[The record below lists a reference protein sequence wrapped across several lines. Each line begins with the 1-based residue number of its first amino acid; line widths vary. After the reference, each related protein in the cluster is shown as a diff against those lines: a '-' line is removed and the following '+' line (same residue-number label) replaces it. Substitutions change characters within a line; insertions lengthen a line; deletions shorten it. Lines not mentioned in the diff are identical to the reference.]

1 MSDTISFISIIN
13 IIFRESMRPERDEC
27 KTKTAAT
34 ATTVTL
40 QRYFTQKCHTSD
52 VVSEKDYPR
61 IHIAGKVMRV
71 PSPNT
76 KVMYF
81 VSLHEPGKPQW
92 LPSVP
97 VPDPT
102 LLLEILPEFGSD
114 TKPNRRLW
122 IGPKNPQRK
131 IKQVWN
137 RLSCTPLH
145 NVIAFPGSCPLYDPN
160 RTPFPGFKKVERIY
174 SKSRNQ
180 CQSEHLIILSL
191 APQFFRLCI
200 V

>member
-1 MSDTISFISIIN
+1 MWYQRKIILEFI
-13 IIFRESMRPERDEC
+13 
-27 KTKTAAT
+27 
-34 ATTVTL
+34 L
-40 QRYFTQKCHTSD
+40 QVKWCEPFTQHPGD
-52 VVSEKDYPR
+52 VLRKFTRTRKNPV
-61 IHIAGKVMRV
+61 
-71 PSPNT
+71 T
-76 KVMYF
+76 T
-81 VSLHEPGKPQW
+81 LHPGTRPHLASRNFPEP
-92 LPSVP
+92 
-97 VPDPT
+97 
-102 LLLEILPEFGSD
+102 GSD

-145 NVIAFPGSCPLYDPN
+145 NVIAFPGFCPLYDPN
-160 RTPFPGFKKVERIY
+160 RTPFPGFKKVERVY